1 MSLIVTAGKREP
13 QRFPS
18 GAIDDGPVDPWH
30 PPITLGQTTKYLSVS
45 KGNPGPTIDGHQPG
59 TSDQPVIAW
68 LTKIA
73 LFFAAFKVPHVW

>member
-1 MSLIVTAGKREP
+1 MSLIVTAGNLEP
-13 QRFPS
+13 QRLPS
-18 GAIDDGPVDPWH
+18 AAIEDGPVDPWH
-30 PPITLGQTTKYLSVS
+30 PPITLGHTTKYLSVS

-73 LFFAAFKVPHVW
+73 LSFAGFNVPQV